1 MKQHRYQIKDET
13 VLVNVVEHE
22 DDLDGFE
29 SFIRSNLRILGLD
42 TETTG
47 LNIYQDDFGIRL
59 IQFGN
64 PWEAWVLPVERGGVF
79 VGAAVTALQKVQR
92 FVIHNAAFDLQV
104 IERTLGVPME
114 QMWPKVEDT
123 KIYSHLVDPRAY
135 KEGGTGHKLEEL
147 TKFYIDP
154 VAAEEVKASMARLAK
169 KHKTTKDKIW
179 ALVDLDDPDYELY
192 AGMDTILV
200 SRLLGKVAP
209 LVPES
214 SHKLIPYEHKLA
226 EVMSYVERTGFLL
239 DVDYSEKLSA
249 DMLRKS
255 EHYTAVAR
263 YAYGVDSVNSTEKL
277 ADGLERT
284 GVKIK
289 GRTAT
294 GKRQVNAEL
303 LEALAEE
310 GNALA
315 KAAIE
320 AKKWGSW
327 EKTWVR
333 NFIERRDANDRVHP
347 GINPLQARTGRMSTS
362 NPSAQ
367 NLPSGD
373 WMVRRCFLADP
384 GQIIASVDYR
394 AQELRVLAALSGD
407 QTMLRAFKE
416 ESDLHQVTADAA
428 GVDRKIGKMA
438 NFLVCYGGG
447 AGKLA
452 TNAGITFPEAKKVLE
467 VFATTYPGVDTLNK
481 RMQQEAGSAGFIT
494 TPTGRRLPVDPDRAY
509 SALNYLI
516 QSSSRDVTGAAV
528 LRLHE
533 AGFTPNMRLVVH
545 DEVLL
550 SLPEADAE
558 AAVKEVGQI
567 MEQRI
572 GPVLVNTD
580 PEVTGKSWGSG
591 YMDAETMA
599 QHDAE
604 LRSRGF

>member
-64 PWEAWVLPVERGGVF
+64 PWESWVLPVERGGVF
-79 VGAAVTALQKVQR
+79 VGASVTALQKVQR

-154 VAAEEVKASMARLAK
+154 VTAEEVKASMARLAK

-407 QTMLRAFKE
+407 QTMLRAFEE

-591 YMDAETMA
+591 YMDEETMA
-599 QHDAE
+599 RHDAE

>member
-42 TETTG
+42 TETTDLG
-47 LNIYQDDFGIRL
+47 IYKPDFGIRL

-64 PWEAWVLPVERGGVF
+64 PWESWVLPVERGGAF

-154 VAAEEVKASMARLAK
+154 VTAEEVKASMARLAK

-333 NFIERRDANDRVHP
+333 NFIERRDADDRVHP

-481 RMQQEAGSAGFIT
+481 QMQQEAGSAGFIT

-591 YMDAETMA
+591 YMDEETMA
-599 QHDAE
+599 RHDAE

>member
-42 TETTG
+42 TETTDLG
-47 LNIYQDDFGIRL
+47 IYKPDFGIRL

-64 PWEAWVLPVERGGVF
+64 PWESWVLPVERGGVF
-79 VGAAVTALQKVQR
+79 VGASVTALQKVQR

-154 VAAEEVKASMARLAK
+154 VTAEEVKASMARLAK

-591 YMDAETMA
+591 YMDEETMA
-599 QHDAE
+599 RHDAE

>member
-42 TETTG
+42 TETTDLG
-47 LNIYQDDFGIRL
+47 IYKPDFGIRL

-64 PWEAWVLPVERGGVF
+64 PWESWVLPVERGGAF

-154 VAAEEVKASMARLAK
+154 VTAEEVKASMARLAK

-407 QTMLRAFKE
+407 QTMLRAFEE

-591 YMDAETMA
+591 YMDEETMA
-599 QHDAE
+599 RHDAE

>member
-42 TETTG
+42 TETTDLG
-47 LNIYQDDFGIRL
+47 IYKPDFGIRL

-64 PWEAWVLPVERGGVF
+64 PWESWVLPVERGGAF
-79 VGAAVTALQKVQR
+79 VGAAVTALQKVRR

-114 QMWPKVEDT
+114 QTWPKVEDT

-154 VAAEEVKASMARLAK
+154 VTAEEVKASMARLAK

-249 DMLRKS
+249 DMLRKA

-407 QTMLRAFKE
+407 QTMLQAFKE

-591 YMDAETMA
+591 YMDEETMA
-599 QHDAE
+599 RHDAE

>member
-47 LNIYQDDFGIRL
+47 LNIYQDAFGIRL

-64 PWEAWVLPVERGGVF
+64 PWESWVLPVERGGVF

-104 IERTLGVPME
+104 IERMLGVPME

-154 VAAEEVKASMARLAK
+154 VTAEEVKASMARLAK

-347 GINPLQARTGRMSTS
+347 GINPLQARTARMSTN

-367 NLPSGD
+367 NLPAGD
-373 WMVRRCFLADP
+373 WMVRRCFLADS
-384 GQIIASVDYR
+384 GQLMVSVDYQ
-394 AQELRVLAALSGD
+394 AQELRVLAALAND
-407 QTMLRAFKE
+407 RTMIQAFKDNA
-416 ESDLHQVTADAA
+416 DLHQITADAS
-428 GVDRKIGKMA
+428 GVDRKVGKMV
-438 NFLVCYGGG
+438 NFAYVFGSGPSTI
-447 AGKLA
+447 AA
-452 TNAGITFPEAKKVLE
+452 QAGITFPEAKRVI
-467 VFATTYPGVDTLNK
+467 
-481 RMQQEAGSAGFIT
+481 AGFEQSYPEVTALSKSLQREAANLGYVI
-494 TPTGRRLPVDPDRAY
+494 TPTGRRLPVDPDRGYA
-509 SALNYLI
+509 ALNYMV
-516 QSSSRDVTGAAV
+516 QSTSRDVTASAV

-533 AGFTPNMRLVVH
+533 AGMTPMIRLVIH
-545 DEVLL
+545 DEVLA
-550 SLPEADAE
+550 SVPEAEAE
-558 AAVKEVGQI
+558 VTAKEIGRI
-567 MEQRI
+567 MEQTFR
-572 GPVLVNTD
+572 GVLINTD
-580 PEVTGKSWGSG
+580 PEVGGRSWGAAYLKKDEQPSA
-591 YMDAETMA
+591 DPF
-599 QHDAE
+599 
-604 LRSRGF
+604 LRIPA

>member
-42 TETTG
+42 TETTDLG
-47 LNIYQDDFGIRL
+47 IYKPDFGIRL

-64 PWEAWVLPVERGGVF
+64 PWESWVLPVERGGAF

-154 VAAEEVKASMARLAK
+154 VTAEEVKASMARLAK

-249 DMLRKS
+249 DMLRKA

-407 QTMLRAFKE
+407 QTMLQAFKE

-591 YMDAETMA
+591 YMDEETMA
-599 QHDAE
+599 RHDAE

>member
-42 TETTG
+42 TETTDLG
-47 LNIYQDDFGIRL
+47 IYKPDFGIRL

-64 PWEAWVLPVERGGVF
+64 PWESWVLPVERGGAF

-154 VAAEEVKASMARLAK
+154 VTAEEVKASMARLAK

-249 DMLRKS
+249 DMLRKA

-333 NFIERRDANDRVHP
+333 NFIERRDADDRVHP

-407 QTMLRAFKE
+407 QTMLRAFEE

-558 AAVKEVGQI
+558 VAVKEVGQI

-591 YMDAETMA
+591 YMDEETMA
-599 QHDAE
+599 RHDAE

>member
-42 TETTG
+42 TETTDLG
-47 LNIYQDDFGIRL
+47 IYKPDFGIRL

-64 PWEAWVLPVERGGVF
+64 PWESWVLPVERGGAF

-154 VAAEEVKASMARLAK
+154 VTAEEVKASMARLAK

-249 DMLRKS
+249 DMLRKA

-333 NFIERRDANDRVHP
+333 NFIERRDADDRVHP

-407 QTMLRAFKE
+407 QTMLRAFEE

-591 YMDAETMA
+591 YMDEETMA
-599 QHDAE
+599 RHDAE

>member
-42 TETTG
+42 TETTDLG
-47 LNIYQDDFGIRL
+47 IYKPDFGIRL

-64 PWEAWVLPVERGGVF
+64 PWEAWVLPVERGGAF

-154 VAAEEVKASMARLAK
+154 VTAEEVKASMARLAK

-249 DMLRKS
+249 DMLRKA

-407 QTMLRAFKE
+407 QTMLRAFEE

-428 GVDRKIGKMA
+428 GVNRKIGKMA

-591 YMDAETMA
+591 YMDEETMA
-599 QHDAE
+599 RHDAE